1 MTESDS
7 KTSSPR
13 VRWWQFFIWLGVFAL
28 LGVVAFQMWQSHA
41 GSLRVGQAVP
51 DFTVKTFDGQSY
63 HLADL
68 RGKVVVINFWASWCQ
83 PCRAEAP
90 ELEDTWRQ
98 YKDQGVLFLGIGYA
112 DTDTEA
118 AAYLR
123 QYDITYPNGA
133 DLGTRI
139 SQAYRITGVPETYVV
154 DKAGRLAFSRQ
165 LPTTQA
171 ELTAAIEPLLK
182 K

>member
-1 MTESDS
+1 MTDS
-7 KTSSPR
+7 ETKSPG
-13 VRWWQFFIWLGVFAL
+13 VQWWQVVIWIGVFAL
-28 LGVVAFQMWQSHA
+28 LAVVAFQMWQSHA
-41 GSLRVGQAVP
+41 GVLRVGQPVP
-51 DFTVKTFDGQSY
+51 DFTVKTFDGQTY

-68 RGKVVVINFWASWCQ
+68 RGKVVVVNFWASWCQ

-90 ELEDTWRQ
+90 DLENTWRHYQ
-98 YKDQGVLFLGIGYA
+98 DQGVLFLGIGYA

-118 AAYLR
+118 LAYLK
-123 QYDITYPNGA
+123 QYNISYPNGA
-133 DLGTRI
+133 DLQTRI

-171 ELTAAIEPLLK
+171 ELMAAIDPLLK